1 MARTTSTTT
10 TPAGGTGSSTGNN
23 LNFDKDA
30 LKGLGVA
37 LLLVI
42 VGTVIGVCI
51 DQAFFAEPLRNE
63 KKELQKQLASCQSGR
78 QEVKDSYDVC
88 AEDLAEVKKQ
98 LTAKE
103 NECQMWQDSI
113 AYLDSLLLR
122 KDTLLHQKDS
132 LLLQKD
138 SLLQDCRKGK
148 QNNKRK
154 KIKQKKI
161 VKQGAVEDKKITENV
176 TKNVTENVIKN
187 ITENVTKNVTENVV
201 RNTTETVNSNVG
213 SRSQNCDTVCTTT
226 MYIIRR
232 RSYER

>member
-10 TPAGGTGSSTGNN
+10 TPAGGTGSSTGNK
-23 LNFDKDA
+23 LNFDKDK
-30 LKGLGVA
+30 LYGL
-37 LLLVI
+37 LI
-42 VGTVIGVCI
+42 VLGFFIAGAGAGVCI
-51 DQAFFAEPLRNE
+51 DQAFFAEPLRKE
-63 KKELQKQLASCQSGR
+63 KRELQKQLESCQAGR
-78 QEVKDSYDVC
+78 QDVKDSYDVC
-88 AEDLAEVKKQ
+88 ACDLAYVKK
-98 LTAKE
+98 LLADTE
-103 NECQMWQDSI
+103 DRRQMWRDSTL
-113 AYLDSLLLR
+113 YLESLLL
-122 KDTLLHQKDS
+122 QKDS

-176 TKNVTENVIKN
+176 TKNVTENV
-187 ITENVTKNVTENVV
+187 V
-201 RNTTETVNSNVG
+201 RNTTETVDSNVG